1 MLGAGEITELLERY
15 GLTARKAL
23 GQNFVADPNT
33 VMKIARLAQVG
44 AGDHVVEIGPGLGSL
59 TLALADTGAHVL
71 AVEKDE
77 TLLPVLSDVLNAY
90 GAEQVQVVQA
100 DALTVNWPE
109 LLSSANPSSD
119 QAVADREDSGD
130 TGNTGDTVDTGETQW
145 TLVANLPYNTAV
157 ALIMGVLADAPM
169 VQRMVVMVQ
178 SEVADRLVAGPGGRT
193 IGIPSIRLAWF
204 AQAELLATVPPEVF
218 IPRPR
223 VTSALVGITRREPP
237 SSLVTESQ
245 LMALVARAYSQRRKM
260 LRSTLGKAVTAAA
273 FEAAG
278 IAGTSRPEELDVVA
292 WARLAEAV
300 NAHPVD
306 VAPKALL

>member
-44 AGDHVVEIGPGLGSL
+44 PGDRVVEIGPGLGSL

-77 TLLPVLSDVLNAY
+77 TLLPVLSDVLNLY
-90 GAEQVQVVQA
+90 GAKEVQVVQA

-119 QAVADREDSGD
+119 QAAADREDSGD
-130 TGNTGDTVDTGETQW
+130 TGDTGDTEEFQW

-237 SSLVTESQ
+237 SRIVSESD

-260 LRSTLGKAVTAAA
+260 LRSTLGKAVSAAA

-292 WARLAEAV
+292 WARLTEAV
-300 NAHPVD
+300 NANPVE
-306 VAPKALL
+306 VAPEALL

>member
-44 AGDHVVEIGPGLGSL
+44 PGDRVVEIGPGLGSL

-77 TLLPVLSDVLNAY
+77 TLLPVLSDVLNLY
-90 GAEQVQVVQA
+90 GAKEVQVVQA

-119 QAVADREDSGD
+119 QAAADREDSGD
-130 TGNTGDTVDTGETQW
+130 TGDTGDTEEFQW

-204 AQAELLATVPPEVF
+204 ARAELLATVPPEVF

-237 SSLVTESQ
+237 SRIVSESD

-260 LRSTLGKAVTAAA
+260 LRSTLGKAVSAAA

-292 WARLAEAV
+292 WARLTEAV
-300 NAHPVD
+300 NANPVE
-306 VAPKALL
+306 VAPEALL

>member
-44 AGDHVVEIGPGLGSL
+44 PGDRVVEIGPGLGSL

-77 TLLPVLSDVLNAY
+77 TLLPVLSDVLNLY
-90 GAEQVQVVQA
+90 GAKEVQVVQA

-119 QAVADREDSGD
+119 QAVADSED
-130 TGNTGDTVDTGETQW
+130 TGNTGNTGNTEEFQW

-204 AQAELLATVPPEVF
+204 ARAELLATVPPEVF

-237 SSLVTESQ
+237 STVVSESD

-260 LRSTLGKAVTAAA
+260 LRSTLGKAVSAAA

-292 WARLAEAV
+292 WARLTEAV
-300 NAHPVD
+300 NANPVE
-306 VAPKALL
+306 VAPEALL

>member
-44 AGDHVVEIGPGLGSL
+44 PGDRVVEIGPGLGSL

-77 TLLPVLSDVLNAY
+77 TLLPVLSDVLNLY
-90 GAEQVQVVQA
+90 GAKEVQVVQA

-119 QAVADREDSGD
+119 QAVADSEDSGD
-130 TGNTGDTVDTGETQW
+130 TGNTGNTEEFQW

-204 AQAELLATVPPEVF
+204 ARAELLATVPPEVF

-237 SSLVTESQ
+237 SRIVSESD

-260 LRSTLGKAVTAAA
+260 LRSTLGKAVSAAA

-292 WARLAEAV
+292 WARLTEAV
-300 NAHPVD
+300 NANPVE
-306 VAPKALL
+306 VAPEALL

>member
-44 AGDHVVEIGPGLGSL
+44 PGDRVVEIGPGLGSL

-77 TLLPVLSDVLNAY
+77 TLLPVLSDVLNLY
-90 GAEQVQVVQA
+90 GAKEVQVVQA
-100 DALTVNWPE
+100 DALTVNWPK
-109 LLSSANPSSD
+109 LLSSADSSSD
-119 QAVADREDSGD
+119 QAVADRED
-130 TGNTGDTVDTGETQW
+130 TGETGDTEEFQW

-237 SSLVTESQ
+237 STIVSESE

-260 LRSTLGKAVTAAA
+260 LRSTLGKAVSAAA
-273 FEAAG
+273 FEEAG

-292 WARLAEAV
+292 WARLTEAV
-300 NAHPVD
+300 NAHPVE
-306 VAPKALL
+306 VAPEALL

>member
-44 AGDHVVEIGPGLGSL
+44 PGDRVVEIGPGLGSL

-77 TLLPVLSDVLNAY
+77 TLLPVLSDVLNLY
-90 GAEQVQVVQA
+90 GAKEVQVVQA

-119 QAVADREDSGD
+119 QAAADREDSGD
-130 TGNTGDTVDTGETQW
+130 SGDSGDTGDTEEFQW

-204 AQAELLATVPPEVF
+204 ARAELLATVPPEVF

-237 SSLVTESQ
+237 STIVSESD

-260 LRSTLGKAVTAAA
+260 LRSTLGKAVSAAA

-292 WARLAEAV
+292 WARLTEAV
-300 NAHPVD
+300 NANPVE
-306 VAPKALL
+306 VAPEALL

>member
-33 VMKIARLAQVG
+33 VMKIARLAHVG
-44 AGDHVVEIGPGLGSL
+44 PGDRVVEIGPGLGSL

-77 TLLPVLSDVLNAY
+77 TLLPVLCDVLNLY
-90 GAEQVQVVQA
+90 GAKDVQVVQA

-109 LLSSANPSSD
+109 LLSSKDPAAENEM
-119 QAVADREDSGD
+119 ADSEDTED
-130 TGNTGDTVDTGETQW
+130 TEESQW

-204 AQAELLATVPPEVF
+204 ARAELLATVPAEVF

-223 VTSALVGITRREPP
+223 VTSALVGITRREQP
-237 SSLVTESQ
+237 STIVSESE

-260 LRSTLGKAVTAAA
+260 LRSTLGKAVSAAA

-292 WARLAEAV
+292 WARLTEAV
-300 NAHPVD
+300 NANPVE
-306 VAPKALL
+306 VAPEALI

>member
-44 AGDHVVEIGPGLGSL
+44 PGDRVVEIGPGLGSL

-77 TLLPVLSDVLNAY
+77 TLLPVLSDVLNLY
-90 GAEQVQVVQA
+90 GAKEVQVVQA

-109 LLSSANPSSD
+109 LLSSADPSSG
-119 QAVADREDSGD
+119 QAVADRENTGDTGDTGDSGD
-130 TGNTGDTVDTGETQW
+130 TEEFPW

-204 AQAELLATVPPEVF
+204 ARAELLATVPPEVF

-237 SSLVTESQ
+237 SRIVSESE

-260 LRSTLGKAVTAAA
+260 LRSTLGKAVSVAA

-292 WARLAEAV
+292 WARLTEAV
-300 NAHPVD
+300 NANPVE
-306 VAPKALL
+306 VAPEALL

>member
-44 AGDHVVEIGPGLGSL
+44 PGDRVVEIGPGLGSL

-77 TLLPVLSDVLNAY
+77 TLLPVLSDVLNLY
-90 GAEQVQVVQA
+90 GAKEVQVVQA
-100 DALTVNWPE
+100 DALTVNWPK
-109 LLSSANPSSD
+109 LLSSADSSSD
-119 QAVADREDSGD
+119 QAVADRED
-130 TGNTGDTVDTGETQW
+130 TGDTEETGETQW

-178 SEVADRLVAGPGGRT
+178 SEVADRLIAGPGGRT

-237 SSLVTESQ
+237 STIVSESE

-260 LRSTLGKAVTAAA
+260 LRSTLGKAVSAAA
-273 FEAAG
+273 FEEAG
-278 IAGTSRPEELDVVA
+278 IAGISRPEELDVVA
-292 WARLAEAV
+292 WARLTEAV
-300 NAHPVD
+300 NAHPVE
-306 VAPKALL
+306 VAPEALL

>member
-44 AGDHVVEIGPGLGSL
+44 PGDRVVEIGPGLGSL

-77 TLLPVLSDVLNAY
+77 TLLPVLSDVLNLY
-90 GAEQVQVVQA
+90 GAKEVQVVQA

-109 LLSSANPSSD
+109 LLSSADPSSG
-119 QAVADREDSGD
+119 QAVADRQDTGDTGDTGDSGD
-130 TGNTGDTVDTGETQW
+130 TEEFPW

-204 AQAELLATVPPEVF
+204 ARAELLATVPPEVF

-237 SSLVTESQ
+237 SRIVSESE

-260 LRSTLGKAVTAAA
+260 LRSTLGKAVSVAA

-292 WARLAEAV
+292 WARLTEAV
-300 NAHPVD
+300 NANPVE
-306 VAPKALL
+306 VAPEALL

>member
-44 AGDHVVEIGPGLGSL
+44 PGDRVVEIGPGLGSL

-77 TLLPVLSDVLNAY
+77 TLLPVLSDVLNLY
-90 GAEQVQVVQA
+90 GAKEVQVVQA

-109 LLSSANPSSD
+109 LLSSADPSSG
-119 QAVADREDSGD
+119 QAVADRQDTGD
-130 TGNTGDTVDTGETQW
+130 TGDTGDTEEFPW

-204 AQAELLATVPPEVF
+204 ARAELLATVPPEVF

-237 SSLVTESQ
+237 SRIVSESE

-260 LRSTLGKAVTAAA
+260 LRSTLGKAVSVAA

-292 WARLAEAV
+292 WARLTEAV
-300 NAHPVD
+300 NANPVE
-306 VAPKALL
+306 VAPEALL

>member
-44 AGDHVVEIGPGLGSL
+44 PGDRVVEIGPGLGSL

-77 TLLPVLSDVLNAY
+77 TLLPVLSDVLNLY
-90 GAEQVQVVQA
+90 GAKEVQVVQA

-109 LLSSANPSSD
+109 LLSSADPSSG
-119 QAVADREDSGD
+119 QAVADCQDTGGTGDSGD
-130 TGNTGDTVDTGETQW
+130 TEEFPW

-204 AQAELLATVPPEVF
+204 ARAELLATVPPEVF

-237 SSLVTESQ
+237 SRIVSESE

-260 LRSTLGKAVTAAA
+260 LRSTLGKAVSVAA

-292 WARLAEAV
+292 WARLTEAV
-300 NAHPVD
+300 NANPVE
-306 VAPKALL
+306 VAPEALL

>member
-59 TLALADTGAHVL
+59 TLALADTGAQVL

-109 LLSSANPSSD
+109 LLASAAPVAD
-119 QAVADREDSGD
+119 QALVGGE
-130 TGNTGDTVDTGETQW
+130 DTVDTGDTQW

-204 AQAELLATVPPEVF
+204 AEAELLATVPPEVF

-237 SSLVTESQ
+237 STRVSESQ

-260 LRSTLGKAVTAAA
+260 LRSTLGKAVSAAA

-300 NAHPVD
+300 NAHPVE
-306 VAPKALL
+306 VAPEALL

>member
-44 AGDHVVEIGPGLGSL
+44 PGDRVVEIGPGLGSL

-77 TLLPVLSDVLNAY
+77 TLLPVLSDVLNLY
-90 GAEQVQVVQA
+90 GAKEVQVVQA

-119 QAVADREDSGD
+119 QAVADSEDTEN
-130 TGNTGDTVDTGETQW
+130 TGNTVNTEEFQW

-204 AQAELLATVPPEVF
+204 ARAELLATVPPEVF

-237 SSLVTESQ
+237 STVVSESD

-260 LRSTLGKAVTAAA
+260 LRSTLGKAVSAAA

-292 WARLAEAV
+292 WARLTEAV
-300 NAHPVD
+300 NANPVE
-306 VAPKALL
+306 VAPEALL

>member
-1 MLGAGEITELLERY
+1 MLGAAEISELLDRY
-15 GLTARKAL
+15 GLTARKSL

-33 VMKIARLAQVG
+33 VMKIARLAKVG
-44 AGDHVVEIGPGLGSL
+44 PQDNVVEIGPGLGSL
-59 TLALADTGAHVL
+59 TLALADTGARVL

-77 TLLPVLSDVLNAY
+77 TLIPVLSDVLNAY
-90 GAEQVQVVQA
+90 GASDVQVVQA
-100 DALTVNWPE
+100 DALTLNWPE
-109 LLSSANPSSD
+109 LLASTPQPAAAELGDVGDSS
-119 QAVADREDSGD
+119 
-130 TGNTGDTVDTGETQW
+130 W

-204 AQAELLATVPPEVF
+204 AHAELLATVPPEVF
-218 IPRPR
+218 VPRPR
-223 VTSALVGITRREPP
+223 VTSALVGITRRQPP
-237 SSLVTESQ
+237 STLVTESQ
-245 LMALVARAYSQRRKM
+245 LMELVARAYSQRRKM
-260 LRSTLGKAVTAAA
+260 LRSTLGKAVSPAA

-278 IAGTSRPEELDVVA
+278 IAGTARPEELDVVA

-300 NAHPVD
+300 HDHPVQARP
-306 VAPKALL
+306 VEVPPAALL

>member
-44 AGDHVVEIGPGLGSL
+44 PGDRVVEIGPGLGSL

-77 TLLPVLSDVLNAY
+77 TLLPVLSDVLNLY
-90 GAEQVQVVQA
+90 GAKEVQVVQA

-119 QAVADREDSGD
+119 QAVADSEDTEN
-130 TGNTGDTVDTGETQW
+130 TGNTGNTEEFQW

-204 AQAELLATVPPEVF
+204 ARAELLATVPPEVF

-237 SSLVTESQ
+237 SRIVSESD

-260 LRSTLGKAVTAAA
+260 LRSTLGKAVSAAA

-292 WARLAEAV
+292 WARLTEAV
-300 NAHPVD
+300 NAHPVE
-306 VAPKALL
+306 VTPEALL

>member
-44 AGDHVVEIGPGLGSL
+44 PGDRVVEIGPGLGSL

-77 TLLPVLSDVLNAY
+77 TLLPVLSDVLNLY
-90 GAEQVQVVQA
+90 GAKEVQVVQA

-109 LLSSANPSSD
+109 LLSSADPSSG
-119 QAVADREDSGD
+119 QAVADRQDTGD
-130 TGNTGDTVDTGETQW
+130 TGDTGDTEEFPW

-204 AQAELLATVPPEVF
+204 ARAELLATVPPEVF

-237 SSLVTESQ
+237 SRIVSEPE

-260 LRSTLGKAVTAAA
+260 LRSTLGKAVSVAA

-292 WARLAEAV
+292 WARLTEAV
-300 NAHPVD
+300 NANPVE
-306 VAPKALL
+306 VAPEALL

>member
-44 AGDHVVEIGPGLGSL
+44 PGDRVVEIGPGLGSL

-77 TLLPVLSDVLNAY
+77 TLLPVLSDVLNLY
-90 GAEQVQVVQA
+90 GAKEVQVVQA

-119 QAVADREDSGD
+119 QAAADREDSGD
-130 TGNTGDTVDTGETQW
+130 TGDTGDTEEFQW

-204 AQAELLATVPPEVF
+204 ARAELLATVPPEVF

-237 SSLVTESQ
+237 SRIVSESE

-260 LRSTLGKAVTAAA
+260 LRSTLGKAVSSAA

-292 WARLAEAV
+292 WARLTEAV
-300 NAHPVD
+300 NANPVE
-306 VAPKALL
+306 VAPEALL